1 MEYEFEHAC
10 SMNVFAWMQREES
23 ISPRCSG
30 MRTIEKE
37 EILFAKVSRASF
49 LAQNFK
55 KLYKTIAPLRGG
67 GRKVEKFHVI
77 LNNNGHHITP
87 THPHETTTTNLF
99 TKVQPSGAGQLRKES
114 LTRNKK

>member
-10 SMNVFAWMQREES
+10 SMNVLAWMQREES

-55 KLYKTIAPLRGG
+55 KLYKTIAPLVAVR
-67 GRKVEKFHVI
+67 
-77 LNNNGHHITP
+77 
-87 THPHETTTTNLF
+87 TTLVDYFGYISILF
-99 TKVQPSGAGQLRKES
+99 TLDSAICGLYGISNES
-114 LTRNKK
+114 

>member
-10 SMNVFAWMQREES
+10 SMNVLAWMQREES

-49 LAQNFK
+49 LAQT
-55 KLYKTIAPLRGG
+55 LYKAIAPFVALVLFVRQYHQYLAVLLVKILPIRNP
-67 GRKVEKFHVI
+67 GRREKSYD
-77 LNNNGHHITP
+77 T
-87 THPHETTTTNLF
+87 
-99 TKVQPSGAGQLRKES
+99 S
-114 LTRNKK
+114 